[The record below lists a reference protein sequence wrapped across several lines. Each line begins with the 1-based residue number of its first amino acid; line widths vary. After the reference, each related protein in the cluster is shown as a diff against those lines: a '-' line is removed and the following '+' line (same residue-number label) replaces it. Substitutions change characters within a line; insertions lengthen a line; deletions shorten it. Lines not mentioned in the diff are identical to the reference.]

1 MAIHKIFNDPVY
13 GFIRIPTGI
22 ILEIIEHPYFQRLQR
37 IRQLGLTHFVYPGA
51 VHTRFHHALGAFHL
65 MTTALNVLREKGVH
79 ITSEEYEASQ
89 LAILLHDIGHGP
101 FSHVL
106 EHTLVPIHHEAITL
120 MIMEQLNLEFEGQL
134 TLAITIFKGQYHKQF
149 LHQLISSQL
158 DVDRLDYLTR
168 DSFYTGVAEGVI
180 GYDRLLLMIDVVDQ
194 QLVIEEKAIYS
205 IEKFLIS
212 RRLMYWQVYLHKTVI
227 CAEKMLQ
234 KVLQRAVSVGA
245 RTPFPFLN
253 IFLEGGDKLKAGVQ
267 QWLFEFCQLDDHDL
281 MGAIKHWQMHED
293 KILSTLCRC
302 LVERKLLKV
311 KLQADPFDPVL
322 VADKQKE
329 VALALG
335 ITEAEA
341 GYLVFTGVASNT
353 TYDPADER
361 INILFRDGSIKD
373 ISQVDNALVQHNL
386 KDTVK
391 KYYFCYWRV

>member
-65 MTTALNVLREKGVH
+65 MTTALNVLREKGVD
-79 ITSEEYEASQ
+79 ITPEEYEASQ

-205 IEKFLIS
+205 IEKFLTS
-212 RRLMYWQVYLHKTVI
+212 RKIMYWQVYMHKTCI
-227 CAEKMLQ
+227 AAEFMLQ
-234 KVLQRAVSVGA
+234 QFLTLMNKDNHYDGLSSGLKYFLSSNKHNQILDHRELLLQH
-245 RTPFPFLN
+245 FNQIDDIDIWFFLKKQATLN
-253 IFLEGGDKLKAGVQ
+253 LGLISELAYGLIF
-267 QWLFEFCQLDDHDL
+267 
-281 MGAIKHWQMHED
+281 
-293 KILSTLCRC
+293 
-302 LVERKLLKV
+302 RKLYKIQLHNEIFETSSNLESYEKFDSEINVNRDSGTIRFIAYNKEEGEIMIKTKSGNV
-311 KLQADPFDPVL
+311 KKLS
-322 VADKQKE
+322 E
-329 VALALG
+329 V
-335 ITEAEA
+335 
-341 GYLVFTGVASNT
+341 
-353 TYDPADER
+353 YDVSH
-361 INILFRDGSIKD
+361 LSKW
-373 ISQVDNALVQHNL
+373 S
-386 KDTVK
+386 K
-391 KYYFCYWRV
+391 KYYKILPYKIHF

>member
-65 MTTALNVLREKGVH
+65 MTTALNVLREKGVD
-79 ITSEEYEASQ
+79 ITPEEYEASQ

-205 IEKFLIS
+205 IEKFLTS
-212 RRLMYWQVYLHKTVI
+212 RKIMYWQVYMHKTCI
-227 CAEKMLQ
+227 AAEFMLQ
-234 KVLQRAVSVGA
+234 QFLTLMNKDNHYDGLSSGLKYFLSSNKHKQILDHRELLLQH
-245 RTPFPFLN
+245 FNQIDDIDIWFFLKKQATLN
-253 IFLEGGDKLKAGVQ
+253 LGLISELAYGLIF
-267 QWLFEFCQLDDHDL
+267 
-281 MGAIKHWQMHED
+281 
-293 KILSTLCRC
+293 
-302 LVERKLLKV
+302 RKLYKIQLQNEIFETSSNLESYEKFDSEINVNRDSGTIRFIAYNKEEGEIMIKTKSGNV
-311 KLQADPFDPVL
+311 KKLS
-322 VADKQKE
+322 E
-329 VALALG
+329 V
-335 ITEAEA
+335 
-341 GYLVFTGVASNT
+341 
-353 TYDPADER
+353 YDVSH
-361 INILFRDGSIKD
+361 LSKW
-373 ISQVDNALVQHNL
+373 S
-386 KDTVK
+386 K
-391 KYYFCYWRV
+391 KYYKILPYKIHF

>member
-65 MTTALNVLREKGVH
+65 MTTALNVLREKGVD
-79 ITSEEYEASQ
+79 ITPEEYEASQ

-205 IEKFLIS
+205 IEKFLTS
-212 RRLMYWQVYLHKTVI
+212 RKIMYWQVYMHKTCI
-227 CAEKMLQ
+227 AAEFMLQ
-234 KVLQRAVSVGA
+234 QFLTLMNKDNHYDGLSSGLKYFLSSNKHNQILDQKELLLQH
-245 RTPFPFLN
+245 FNQIDDIDIWFFLKKQATLN
-253 IFLEGGDKLKAGVQ
+253 LGLISELAYGLIF
-267 QWLFEFCQLDDHDL
+267 
-281 MGAIKHWQMHED
+281 
-293 KILSTLCRC
+293 
-302 LVERKLLKV
+302 RKLYKIQLHNEIFETSSNLESYEKFDSEINVNRDSGTIRFIAYNKEEGEIMIKTKSGNV
-311 KLQADPFDPVL
+311 KKLS
-322 VADKQKE
+322 E
-329 VALALG
+329 V
-335 ITEAEA
+335 
-341 GYLVFTGVASNT
+341 
-353 TYDPADER
+353 YDVSH
-361 INILFRDGSIKD
+361 LSKW
-373 ISQVDNALVQHNL
+373 S
-386 KDTVK
+386 K
-391 KYYFCYWRV
+391 KYYKILPYKIHF

>member
-1 MAIHKIFNDPVY
+1 VY

-65 MTTALNVLREKGVH
+65 MTTALNVLREKGVD
-79 ITSEEYEASQ
+79 ITPEEYEASQ

-205 IEKFLIS
+205 IEKFLTS
-212 RRLMYWQVYLHKTVI
+212 RKIMYWQVYMHKTCI
-227 CAEKMLQ
+227 AAEFMLQ
-234 KVLQRAVSVGA
+234 QFLTLMNKDNHYDGLSSGLKYFLSSNKHKQILDHRELLLQH
-245 RTPFPFLN
+245 FNQIDDIDIWFFLK
-253 IFLEGGDKLKAGVQ
+253 IM
-267 QWLFEFCQLDDHDL
+267 FE
-281 MGAIKHWQMHED
+281 MI
-293 KILSTLCRC
+293 RC
-302 LVERKLLKV
+302 
-311 KLQADPFDPVL
+311 
-322 VADKQKE
+322 
-329 VALALG
+329 
-335 ITEAEA
+335 
-341 GYLVFTGVASNT
+341 
-353 TYDPADER
+353 
-361 INILFRDGSIKD
+361 
-373 ISQVDNALVQHNL
+373 
-386 KDTVK
+386 
-391 KYYFCYWRV
+391 

>member
-65 MTTALNVLREKGVH
+65 MTTALNVLREKGVD

-205 IEKFLIS
+205 IEKFLTS
-212 RRLMYWQVYLHKTVI
+212 RKIMYWQVYMHKTCI
-227 CAEKMLQ
+227 AAEFMLQ
-234 KVLQRAVSVGA
+234 QFLTLMNKDNHYDGLSSGLKYFLSSNKHNQILDHRELLLQH
-245 RTPFPFLN
+245 FNQIDDIDIWFFLKKQATLN
-253 IFLEGGDKLKAGVQ
+253 LGLISELAYGLIF
-267 QWLFEFCQLDDHDL
+267 
-281 MGAIKHWQMHED
+281 
-293 KILSTLCRC
+293 
-302 LVERKLLKV
+302 RKLYKIQLHNEIFETSSNLESYEKFDSEINVNRDSGTIRFIAYNKEEGEIMIKTKSGNV
-311 KLQADPFDPVL
+311 KKLS
-322 VADKQKE
+322 E
-329 VALALG
+329 V
-335 ITEAEA
+335 
-341 GYLVFTGVASNT
+341 
-353 TYDPADER
+353 YDVSH
-361 INILFRDGSIKD
+361 LSKW
-373 ISQVDNALVQHNL
+373 S
-386 KDTVK
+386 K
-391 KYYFCYWRV
+391 KYYKILPYKIHF

>member
-65 MTTALNVLREKGVH
+65 MTTALNVLREKGVD

-205 IEKFLIS
+205 IEKFLTS
-212 RRLMYWQVYLHKTVI
+212 RKIMYWQVYMHKTCI
-227 CAEKMLQ
+227 AAEFMLQ
-234 KVLQRAVSVGA
+234 QFLTLMNKDNHYDGLSSGLKYFLSSNKHNQILDQKELLLQH
-245 RTPFPFLN
+245 FNQIDDIDIWFFLKKQATLN
-253 IFLEGGDKLKAGVQ
+253 LGLISELAYGLIF
-267 QWLFEFCQLDDHDL
+267 
-281 MGAIKHWQMHED
+281 
-293 KILSTLCRC
+293 
-302 LVERKLLKV
+302 RKLYKIQLHNEIFETSSNLESYEKFDSEINVNRDSGTIRFIAYNKEEGEIMIKTKSGNV
-311 KLQADPFDPVL
+311 KKLS
-322 VADKQKE
+322 E
-329 VALALG
+329 V
-335 ITEAEA
+335 
-341 GYLVFTGVASNT
+341 
-353 TYDPADER
+353 YDVSH
-361 INILFRDGSIKD
+361 LSKW
-373 ISQVDNALVQHNL
+373 S
-386 KDTVK
+386 K
-391 KYYFCYWRV
+391 KYYKILPYKIHF

>member
-1 MAIHKIFNDPVY
+1 LAIHKIFNDPVY

-65 MTTALNVLREKGVH
+65 MTTALNVLREKGVD
-79 ITSEEYEASQ
+79 ITPEEYEASQ

-205 IEKFLIS
+205 IEKFLTS
-212 RRLMYWQVYLHKTVI
+212 RKIMYWQVYMHKTCI
-227 CAEKMLQ
+227 AAEFMLQ
-234 KVLQRAVSVGA
+234 QFLTLMNKDNHYDGLSSGLKYFLSSNKHNQILDQKELLLQHFNQIDDIDIWFFLKKQATLNLGLISELAYGLIFRKLYKIQLHNEIFETSSNLESYEKFDSEINVNRDSGTIRFIAYNKEEGEIMIKTKSGNVKKLSEVYDVSH
-245 RTPFPFLN
+245 LSKWSN
-253 IFLEGGDKLKAGVQ
+253 KYY
-267 QWLFEFCQLDDHDL
+267 
-281 MGAIKHWQMHED
+281 
-293 KILSTLCRC
+293 KILPY
-302 LVERKLLKV
+302 KIH
-311 KLQADPFDPVL
+311 F
-322 VADKQKE
+322 
-329 VALALG
+329 
-335 ITEAEA
+335 
-341 GYLVFTGVASNT
+341 
-353 TYDPADER
+353 
-361 INILFRDGSIKD
+361 
-373 ISQVDNALVQHNL
+373 
-386 KDTVK
+386 
-391 KYYFCYWRV
+391 

>member
-1 MAIHKIFNDPVY
+1 LAIHKIFNDPVY

-65 MTTALNVLREKGVH
+65 MTTALNVLREKGVD
-79 ITSEEYEASQ
+79 ITPEEYEASQ

-205 IEKFLIS
+205 IEKFLTS
-212 RRLMYWQVYLHKTVI
+212 RKIMYWQVYMHKTCI
-227 CAEKMLQ
+227 AAEFMLQ
-234 KVLQRAVSVGA
+234 QFLTLMNKDNHYDGLSSGLKYFLSSNKHKQILDHRELLLQH
-245 RTPFPFLN
+245 FNQIDDIDIWFFLKKQATLN
-253 IFLEGGDKLKAGVQ
+253 LGLISELAYGLIF
-267 QWLFEFCQLDDHDL
+267 
-281 MGAIKHWQMHED
+281 
-293 KILSTLCRC
+293 
-302 LVERKLLKV
+302 RKLYKIQLQNEIFETSSNLESYEKFDSEINVNRDSGTIRFIAYNKEEGEIMIKTKSGNV
-311 KLQADPFDPVL
+311 KKLS
-322 VADKQKE
+322 E
-329 VALALG
+329 V
-335 ITEAEA
+335 
-341 GYLVFTGVASNT
+341 
-353 TYDPADER
+353 YDVSH
-361 INILFRDGSIKD
+361 LSKW
-373 ISQVDNALVQHNL
+373 S
-386 KDTVK
+386 K
-391 KYYFCYWRV
+391 KYYKILPYKIHF

>member
-65 MTTALNVLREKGVH
+65 MTTALNVLREKGVD
-79 ITSEEYEASQ
+79 ITPEEYEASQ

-205 IEKFLIS
+205 IEKFLTS
-212 RRLMYWQVYLHKTVI
+212 RKIMYWQVYMHKTCI
-227 CAEKMLQ
+227 AAEFMLQ
-234 KVLQRAVSVGA
+234 QFLTLMNKDNHYDGLSSGLKYFLSSNKHKQILDHKELLLQH
-245 RTPFPFLN
+245 FNQIDDIDIWFFLKKQATLN
-253 IFLEGGDKLKAGVQ
+253 LGLISELAYGLIF
-267 QWLFEFCQLDDHDL
+267 
-281 MGAIKHWQMHED
+281 
-293 KILSTLCRC
+293 
-302 LVERKLLKV
+302 RKLYKIQLHNEIFETSSNLESYEKFDSEINVNRDSGTIRFIAYNKEEGEIMIKTKSGNV
-311 KLQADPFDPVL
+311 KKLS
-322 VADKQKE
+322 E
-329 VALALG
+329 V
-335 ITEAEA
+335 
-341 GYLVFTGVASNT
+341 
-353 TYDPADER
+353 YDVSH
-361 INILFRDGSIKD
+361 LSKW
-373 ISQVDNALVQHNL
+373 S
-386 KDTVK
+386 K
-391 KYYFCYWRV
+391 KYYKILPYKIHF

>member
-65 MTTALNVLREKGVH
+65 MTTALNVLREKGVD
-79 ITSEEYEASQ
+79 ITPEEYEASQ

-205 IEKFLIS
+205 IEKFLTS
-212 RRLMYWQVYLHKTVI
+212 RKIMYWQVYMHKTCI
-227 CAEKMLQ
+227 AAEFMLQ
-234 KVLQRAVSVGA
+234 QFLTLMDKDNHYDGLSSGLKYFLSSNKHNQILDHRELLLQH
-245 RTPFPFLN
+245 FNQIDDIDIWFFLKKQATLN
-253 IFLEGGDKLKAGVQ
+253 LGLISELAYGLIF
-267 QWLFEFCQLDDHDL
+267 
-281 MGAIKHWQMHED
+281 
-293 KILSTLCRC
+293 
-302 LVERKLLKV
+302 RKLYKIQLQNEIFETPSHPESYEKFDSEINVNRDSGTIRFIAYNKEEGEIMIKTKSGNV
-311 KLQADPFDPVL
+311 KKLS
-322 VADKQKE
+322 E
-329 VALALG
+329 V
-335 ITEAEA
+335 
-341 GYLVFTGVASNT
+341 
-353 TYDPADER
+353 YDVSH
-361 INILFRDGSIKD
+361 LSKW
-373 ISQVDNALVQHNL
+373 S
-386 KDTVK
+386 K
-391 KYYFCYWRV
+391 KYYKILPYKIHF

>member
-205 IEKFLIS
+205 IEKFLTS
-212 RRLMYWQVYLHKTVI
+212 RKIMYWQVYMHKTCI
-227 CAEKMLQ
+227 AAEFMLQ
-234 KVLQRAVSVGA
+234 QFLTLMDKDNHHEGVSSDLEYFLSSNKHNQILDQRELLLQH
-245 RTPFPFLN
+245 FNQIDDIDIWFFLKKQATLN
-253 IFLEGGDKLKAGVQ
+253 LGLISELAYGLIF
-267 QWLFEFCQLDDHDL
+267 
-281 MGAIKHWQMHED
+281 
-293 KILSTLCRC
+293 
-302 LVERKLLKV
+302 RKLYKIQLHNEIFETSNNPESYEKFDSEINVNRDSGTIRFIAYNKEEGEIMIKTKSGNV
-311 KLQADPFDPVL
+311 KKLS
-322 VADKQKE
+322 E
-329 VALALG
+329 V
-335 ITEAEA
+335 
-341 GYLVFTGVASNT
+341 
-353 TYDPADER
+353 YDVSH
-361 INILFRDGSIKD
+361 LSKW
-373 ISQVDNALVQHNL
+373 S
-386 KDTVK
+386 K
-391 KYYFCYWRV
+391 KYYKILPYKIHF

>member
-1 MAIHKIFNDPVY
+1 LAIHKIFNDPVY

-205 IEKFLIS
+205 IEKFLTS
-212 RRLMYWQVYLHKTVI
+212 RKIMYWQVYMHKTCI
-227 CAEKMLQ
+227 AAEFMLQ
-234 KVLQRAVSVGA
+234 QFLTLMNKDNHYDGLSSGLKYFLSSNKHNQILDHRELLLQH
-245 RTPFPFLN
+245 FNQIDDIDIWFFLKKQATLN
-253 IFLEGGDKLKAGVQ
+253 LGLISELAYGLIF
-267 QWLFEFCQLDDHDL
+267 
-281 MGAIKHWQMHED
+281 
-293 KILSTLCRC
+293 
-302 LVERKLLKV
+302 RKLYKIQLHNEIFETSNNPESYEKFDSEINVNRDSGTIRFIAYNKEEGEIMIKTKSGNV
-311 KLQADPFDPVL
+311 KKLS
-322 VADKQKE
+322 E
-329 VALALG
+329 VYDVSHL
-335 ITEAEA
+335 
-341 GYLVFTGVASNT
+341 SNW
-353 TYDPADER
+353 
-361 INILFRDGSIKD
+361 S
-373 ISQVDNALVQHNL
+373 
-386 KDTVK
+386 K
-391 KYYFCYWRV
+391 KYYKILPYKIHF

>member
-65 MTTALNVLREKGVH
+65 MTTALNVLREKGVD
-79 ITSEEYEASQ
+79 ITPEEYEASQ

-205 IEKFLIS
+205 IEKFLTS
-212 RRLMYWQVYLHKTVI
+212 RKIMYWQVYMHKTCI
-227 CAEKMLQ
+227 AAEFMLQ
-234 KVLQRAVSVGA
+234 QFLTLMNKDNHYDGLSSGLKYFLSSNKHKQILDHRELLLQH
-245 RTPFPFLN
+245 FNQIDDIDIWFFLKKQATLN
-253 IFLEGGDKLKAGVQ
+253 LGLISELAYGLIF
-267 QWLFEFCQLDDHDL
+267 
-281 MGAIKHWQMHED
+281 
-293 KILSTLCRC
+293 
-302 LVERKLLKV
+302 RKLYKIQLHNEIFETSSNLESYEKFDSEINVNRDSGTIRFIAYNKEEGEIMIKTKSGNV
-311 KLQADPFDPVL
+311 KKLS
-322 VADKQKE
+322 E
-329 VALALG
+329 V
-335 ITEAEA
+335 
-341 GYLVFTGVASNT
+341 
-353 TYDPADER
+353 YDVSH
-361 INILFRDGSIKD
+361 LSKW
-373 ISQVDNALVQHNL
+373 S
-386 KDTVK
+386 K
-391 KYYFCYWRV
+391 KYYKILPYKIHF

>member
-65 MTTALNVLREKGVH
+65 MTTALNVLREKGVD
-79 ITSEEYEASQ
+79 ITPEEYEASQ

-205 IEKFLIS
+205 IEKFLTS
-212 RRLMYWQVYLHKTVI
+212 RKIMYWQVYMHKTCI
-227 CAEKMLQ
+227 AAEFMLQ
-234 KVLQRAVSVGA
+234 QFLTLMNKDNHYDGLSSGLKYFLSSNKHKQILDHRELLLQH
-245 RTPFPFLN
+245 FNQIDDIDIWFFLKMQATLN
-253 IFLEGGDKLKAGVQ
+253 LGLISELAYGLIF
-267 QWLFEFCQLDDHDL
+267 
-281 MGAIKHWQMHED
+281 
-293 KILSTLCRC
+293 
-302 LVERKLLKV
+302 RKLYKIQLQNEIFETSSNLESYEKFDSEINVNRDSGTIRFIAYNKEEGEIMIKTKSGNV
-311 KLQADPFDPVL
+311 KKLS
-322 VADKQKE
+322 E
-329 VALALG
+329 V
-335 ITEAEA
+335 
-341 GYLVFTGVASNT
+341 
-353 TYDPADER
+353 YDVSH
-361 INILFRDGSIKD
+361 LSKW
-373 ISQVDNALVQHNL
+373 S
-386 KDTVK
+386 K
-391 KYYFCYWRV
+391 KYYKILPYKIHF

>member
-65 MTTALNVLREKGVH
+65 MTTALNVLREKGVD
-79 ITSEEYEASQ
+79 ITPEEYEASQ

-205 IEKFLIS
+205 IEKFLTS
-212 RRLMYWQVYLHKTVI
+212 RKIMYWQVYMHKTCI
-227 CAEKMLQ
+227 AAEFMLQ
-234 KVLQRAVSVGA
+234 QFLTLMNKDNHYDGLSSGLKYFLSSNKHNQILDQKELLLQHFNQIDDIDIWFFLKKQATLNLGLISELAYGLIFRKLYKIQLHNEIFETSSNLESYEKFDSEINVNRDSGTIRFIAYNKEEGEIMIKTKSGNVKKLSEVYDVSH
-245 RTPFPFLN
+245 LSKWSN
-253 IFLEGGDKLKAGVQ
+253 KYY
-267 QWLFEFCQLDDHDL
+267 
-281 MGAIKHWQMHED
+281 
-293 KILSTLCRC
+293 KILPY
-302 LVERKLLKV
+302 KIH
-311 KLQADPFDPVL
+311 F
-322 VADKQKE
+322 
-329 VALALG
+329 
-335 ITEAEA
+335 
-341 GYLVFTGVASNT
+341 
-353 TYDPADER
+353 
-361 INILFRDGSIKD
+361 
-373 ISQVDNALVQHNL
+373 
-386 KDTVK
+386 
-391 KYYFCYWRV
+391 